1 MGFDPD
7 NFLHNRGNLAEVV
20 EVSGQGHCVL
30 DAGGYIFNTEA
41 HPIDPAALACCSGL
55 SEKEVQDQL
64 AGHMV
69 DILNPGSVKEWQG
82 DLVPE
87 RLRNLEKKRG
97 KEAKERKQR
106 EKQAREKLEQLRQ
119 QAHAA
124 AAEVKRQDEEKRR
137 VIRERRENG
146 SIPGISRM
154 ETSQDTDLEEGE
166 EEEGPQFSGKQV
178 EELKTS
184 EGTKPSE
191 NMITMVSRGEVEVVG
206 GETQPVK
213 ENQSPGIV
221 QPDKKANVFKKKS
234 NMLVNA

>member
-7 NFLHNRGNLAEVV
+7 NFLHNRGSLAEVV

-87 RLRNLEKKRG
+87 RLRNLEKKRE

-124 AAEVKRQDEEKRR
+124 AAEVKRKEEKMVRSPVFQGSR
-137 VIRERRENG
+137 QTMIQNLRKARELWILKHRE
-146 SIPGISRM
+146 SRWRPVRIQ
-154 ETSQDTDLEEGE
+154 TGRKVKKRKDHNSQE
-166 EEEGPQFSGKQV
+166 
-178 EELKTS
+178 
-184 EGTKPSE
+184 
-191 NMITMVSRGEVEVVG
+191 SRWR
-206 GETQPVK
+206 T
-213 ENQSPGIV
+213 
-221 QPDKKANVFKKKS
+221 
-234 NMLVNA
+234 